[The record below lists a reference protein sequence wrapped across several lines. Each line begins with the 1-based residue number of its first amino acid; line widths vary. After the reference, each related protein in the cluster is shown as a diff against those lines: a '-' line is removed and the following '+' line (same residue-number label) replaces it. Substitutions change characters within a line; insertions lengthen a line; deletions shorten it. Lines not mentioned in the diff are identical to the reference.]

1 MTLSACAFYTRAINE
16 CPQGEAVA
24 RILAASIQAVEPG
37 SSVRRF
43 VQRAGNA
50 LLVDQQEYRLDEIG
64 QIRILGLGKAALGM
78 SQALVEMLEGF
89 SYRGLLIPKYELT
102 QALSQ
107 FAVFPGGH
115 PIPDKNSLIAAQQA
129 IHLVSGLSER
139 DLLICL
145 ISGGGSALMT
155 APVQGVSLADIQALT
170 AILLASGARIDEINV
185 LRRRLDQLK
194 GGGLAKLAVP
204 ARIISLILSDVVGSP
219 LEVIASGPTAPDP
232 SYRADVLG
240 MLDKYAIRQQVPKTL
255 LAALENTPET
265 PKPGNAIFDRV
276 QNLVV
281 GSNLQAAQA
290 ALQQAQTEGFIARSL
305 GSEWQGEARLV
316 AVALSRELKS
326 APETRPFCL
335 VAGGETTVTLHG
347 SGRGGR
353 NQELALAAVPELA
366 GLPGVMLITLAT
378 DGEDGPTDAAGAV
391 VTGETFQRGQRLG
404 LHPETFLADNN
415 AYAYFAAL
423 GDLLQPGTTGTNV
436 NDLMVL
442 FGF

>member
-290 ALQQAQTEGFIARSL
+290 ALQQAQTEGFIAPASTDNSVKGFINSSDKSVEIGMERGSMIVQTENGSQTVNAGQSILLAQADVPSNNPAPGNKEEEDDDKGAVGWWASL
-305 GSEWQGEARLV
+305 GTGGQ
-316 AVALSRELKS
+316 VAL
-326 APETRPFCL
+326 
-335 VAGGETTVTLHG
+335 AGGVIV
-347 SGRGGR
+347 GGAFVI
-353 NQELALAAVPELA
+353 NEV
-366 GLPGVMLITLAT
+366 VDDDDAT
-378 DGEDGPTDAAGAV
+378 
-391 VTGETFQRGQRLG
+391 
-404 LHPETFLADNN
+404 
-415 AYAYFAAL
+415 
-423 GDLLQPGTTGTNV
+423 TNV
-436 NDLMVL
+436 APPPPPPEEPNWPPSTNQ
-442 FGF
+442 